1 MSKFWDEW
9 ARKIDRERFRAHGQY
24 LWAPPEFPYEALA
37 RAVYEANLGY
47 WIDRLGEDGAFH
59 CPIARVDGQNVSRDL
74 LDSIFEIHF
83 ISRYFMATNVRIL
96 DIGAG
101 YGRLLHRLY
110 QFWKLLDEHDN
121 LTLMAT
127 DTVDVSVECCRKY
140 LEYRKVPCT
149 IVHARDR
156 FELGPIDLAMNVHS
170 FSECTPDEVRDWIS
184 WLAAKRV
191 ANLFIVPHPYSSPEI
206 LGGNDLKSI
215 IESYGYRVHE
225 TWMQQPACW
234 KRDFYMFRLEK

>member
-24 LWAPPEFPYEALA
+24 LWAPSEFPYEALA
-37 RAVYEANLGY
+37 RAVYAEKLGY

-74 LDSIFEIHF
+74 LDSIFEINF
-83 ISRYFMATNVRIL
+83 IAPYITTKCRIL

-101 YGRLLHRLY
+101 YGRLLYRLH
-110 QFWKLLDEHDN
+110 QFFERFDEN

-127 DTVDVSVECCRKY
+127 DAIDVSVECCRKY
-140 LEYRKVPCT
+140 LEYRKIPCKV
-149 IVHARDR
+149 VHARDR
-156 FELGPIDLAMNVHS
+156 FDLGPIDLAMNVHS
-170 FSECTPDEVRDWIS
+170 FSECTPDEVREWIS

-191 ANLFIVPHPYSSPEI
+191 TNLFIVPHPYTSPEI
-206 LGGNDLKSI
+206 LGGTDLKTI
-215 IESYGYRVHE
+215 IESYGYRVHHSR
-225 TWMQQPACW
+225 MQWPDCW